1 MLKMITGMCGEI
13 NIQLAVTDEKAKEI
27 ATRHA
32 VDMIDFHENLV
43 IFGKPMPG
51 YSFDVCFSIH
61 RRDDGQMVIEISEFE
76 PHDKLDGVNPLPL
89 DDLDFILSC
98 AEKFRHILGVNK

>member
-1 MLKMITGMCGEI
+1 MITGMCGEI
-13 NIQLAVTDEKAKEI
+13 NVQLVVTDEKAKEI

-32 VDMIDFHENLV
+32 ADMVDFHEDLV

-51 YSFDVCFSIH
+51 YSFDVCFSIY

-76 PHDKLDGVNPLPL
+76 SYDPLDGVNPLPL
-89 DDLDFILSC
+89 DDLDLILFC
-98 AEKFRHILGVNK
+98 AKKFRHILGVSK